1 MRPNRPFRLPFL
13 FLISALLGTPAVAHA
28 QTYAGLVHN
37 QITAGADEGDTFTG
51 GTFFGFHD
59 TARTSSGFSAELF
72 TGQDNAYIQLDPSSH
87 TGLIY
92 TLDLVDVSSADPSL
106 PPRIADVTVG
116 LGTTIESDGER
127 RVDLLY
133 GVGYAGLHA
142 FTDTSSL
149 YGLATLVV
157 SEPSAAD
164 RSISWMIDYNGN
176 RPYLKHAPLPGIAF
190 GRRWSE
196 KSWSWLGYP
205 YGRLQV
211 DREEGWR
218 FEGEYDLGRL
228 EGAGTLQIDLQE
240 DLWLYG
246 SIGSRLVGGFD
257 EATDGATRRFYRQ
270 HYLEAGVRSVFRF
283 EGVFEKAVPFLDL
296 SIGGGY
302 AFGQTFE
309 TGRAI
314 DTAGPTVRLSD
325 EPYFLIVIAG
335 GF

>member
-1 MRPNRPFRLPFL
+1 MPQTFTKHLAIAFWM
-13 FLISALLGTPAVAHA
+13 LLVPTVARG
-28 QTYAGLVHN
+28 QTYAGLVYN
-37 QITAGADEGDTFTG
+37 QQAAGTDETETFTG

-59 TARTSSGFSAELF
+59 TARTSTGFSAKLF
-72 TGQDNAYIQLDPSSH
+72 TGQDNAYIQVDPNSN

-116 LGTTIESDGER
+116 LGTTIESDGNR
-127 RVDLLY
+127 RIDLLY

-142 FTDTSSL
+142 FTDTSGL
-149 YGLATLVV
+149 YGLGTLVV
-157 SEPSAAD
+157 SESAPDD

-190 GRRWSE
+190 GRRWSD
-196 KSWSWLGYP
+196 KTWTWLGYP
-205 YGRLQV
+205 YGKLQV
-211 DREEGWR
+211 DPEEGWR
-218 FEGEYDLGRL
+218 FEAEYDLGRL
-228 EGAGTLQIDLQE
+228 DGAGTLRLDMQE

-246 SIGSRLVGGFD
+246 SVGSRLIGGFD
-257 EATDGATRRFYRQ
+257 EVTDGATRRFYRQ

-283 EGVFEKAVPFLDL
+283 EGIFEKAVPFLDL
-296 SIGGGY
+296 SVGGGY
-302 AFGQTFE
+302 AFGQAFE

-314 DTAGPTVRLSD
+314 DAAGPSVRLSD